1 MSNEASMP
9 VDVKVGIDTYL
20 IALDALMA
28 ESRGDHRKMTASVR
42 QKYAKVCQD
51 GRTYSYVD
59 LATGDVLKGNYKGVE
74 RAVIHIKRGNV
85 CDGSWINWH
94 GPYGIGY
101 AVEHGITAESHQ
113 LQRYRKHDRSCRGT
127 PGDGERAGKI
137 LRDAIA
143 DHKAARL
150 QRQLDAKIP

>member
-101 AVEHGITAESHQ
+101 AVEHGITAF
-113 LQRYRKHDRSCRGT
+113 RGMIDHASYIVAIDAIQQ
-127 PGDGERAGKI
+127 GDGERAGKI